1 MTMSEAQKVPV
12 NLLSEINHGDKTF
25 SWICTCL
32 RDNTFSKWSCNE
44 AWKCMWAKVLD
55 KNEILKCFNVIFFI
69 SK

>member
-12 NLLSEINHGDKTF
+12 NLLSEINNGDKTF

-32 RDNTFSKWSCNE
+32 RDNPFSKWSCNE